1 METRNQRETILA
13 FNGYMFK
20 RLRALTALK
29 VFYSWHVLY
38 DKLNADILDKL
49 FVIQQKNPD
58 ILDKLFVKQHI
69 TVAHFSWLFLV
80 VDIWVD
86 QSCNI
91 LIKCCMIKE
100 HIDIGFFKE
109 KTFLFI
115 LGNPMGQ
122 REGEFH
128 PPFLPSVCRVHR
140 KLFFI
145 FYLKKPKAVCSFIMQ
160 HLIKSGQDVCKK
172 NA

>member
-1 METRNQRETILA
+1 MGEKWEKLLMETRNQRETILA

-38 DKLNADILDKL
+38 DKLNADILDKR
-49 FVIQQKNPD
+49 FVIQQKNHD

-80 VDIWVD
+80 IDIWVD
-86 QSCNI
+86 QSWPL

-109 KTFLFI
+109 KTFLYV

-128 PPFLPSVCRVHR
+128 PISAYYSRTF
-140 KLFFI
+140 
-145 FYLKKPKAVCSFIMQ
+145 
-160 HLIKSGQDVCKK
+160 
-172 NA
+172 